1 MTPHD
6 PTDLERPSR
15 FARRDLLRMGL
26 AGGGALAATPL
37 LGGLTGAR
45 EGVTL
50 QASSG
55 GVITGKAPT
64 DPPRFPHFS
73 QPLAIPPELRGT
85 LRSDGRT
92 YFQLKQYEKELQ
104 ILPKPFPPTKLLTF
118 NGMVPGPTIR
128 QTRNGS
134 ISVVENINAL
144 PPGNPYSTHLHG
156 SPSQPFYDGHPDDLT
171 PVGAKKSY
179 IYPNQQTARTL
190 WYHDHALHQ
199 TADHVYHGLAGFFL
213 NDPDPDDPDADAV
226 ATLPSGAYDIPLM
239 FGDLQFTPQG
249 RMYFDD
255 HGEDSLW
262 GNVVLVNGVPW
273 PYLNVDRAQYRF
285 RMLVATTS
293 RGFEFKLSNGMPFT
307 VIGTDAGLVRNP
319 VQVTSFRHSMA
330 ERYEVVIDFSTLKPG
345 TRVTLL
351 NTAADDQMR
360 DVMQFVVGDRFVAP
374 RKIPSTLSSP
384 ELPTGPV
391 VNNRHFRFERS
402 GGLWVIN
409 GLPWDERVV
418 AAPRVNT
425 TEKWTFENKSGGWFH
440 PIHVH
445 LVDFQVLRRNGGA
458 PFSYE
463 RGLKDVVFV
472 GPNETVEVLMT
483 FKPAP
488 RIDPNRPVLGK
499 YVMHCHNTVHEDSD
513 MMTEFD
519 VSGSTAAAA
528 AAAPAAHAGAM
539 PPSMMVQWELRA

>member
-45 EGVTL
+45 EGVTPQAPPRGAREGVPL

-144 PPGNPYSTHLHG
+144 PPGNPYSPPPHG
-156 SPSQPFYDGHPDDLT
+156 PPSQPFYDGHPDDLT

-190 WYHDHALHQ
+190 
-199 TADHVYHGLAGFFL
+199 
-213 NDPDPDDPDADAV
+213 
-226 ATLPSGAYDIPLM
+226 
-239 FGDLQFTPQG
+239 
-249 RMYFDD
+249 
-255 HGEDSLW
+255 
-262 GNVVLVNGVPW
+262 
-273 PYLNVDRAQYRF
+273 
-285 RMLVATTS
+285 
-293 RGFEFKLSNGMPFT
+293 
-307 VIGTDAGLVRNP
+307 
-319 VQVTSFRHSMA
+319 
-330 ERYEVVIDFSTLKPG
+330 
-345 TRVTLL
+345 
-351 NTAADDQMR
+351 
-360 DVMQFVVGDRFVAP
+360 
-374 RKIPSTLSSP
+374 
-384 ELPTGPV
+384 
-391 VNNRHFRFERS
+391 
-402 GGLWVIN
+402 
-409 GLPWDERVV
+409 
-418 AAPRVNT
+418 
-425 TEKWTFENKSGGWFH
+425 
-440 PIHVH
+440 
-445 LVDFQVLRRNGGA
+445 
-458 PFSYE
+458 
-463 RGLKDVVFV
+463 
-472 GPNETVEVLMT
+472 
-483 FKPAP
+483 
-488 RIDPNRPVLGK
+488 
-499 YVMHCHNTVHEDSD
+499 
-513 MMTEFD
+513 
-519 VSGSTAAAA
+519 
-528 AAAPAAHAGAM
+528 
-539 PPSMMVQWELRA
+539 